1 MNSSLDW
8 LIYPQDSQE
17 LDPEKMTYETTNHQQ
32 RPKSVAVINS
42 GAKEWFEVHTRM
54 GTESVPIYHR
64 SNMQGWLTGTIKST
78 AVFCLA
84 HTVCVGFFI
93 CICHKYLKILE
104 MLSKG
109 LDLGLLF

>member
-42 GAKEWFEVHTRM
+42 GAKE
-54 GTESVPIYHR
+54 
-64 SNMQGWLTGTIKST
+64 
-78 AVFCLA
+78 
-84 HTVCVGFFI
+84 
-93 CICHKYLKILE
+93 
-104 MLSKG
+104 
-109 LDLGLLF
+109 

>member
-54 GTESVPIYHR
+54 GTEKCAHLS
-64 SNMQGWLTGTIKST
+64 QIKH
-78 AVFCLA
+78 AGMA
-84 HTVCVGFFI
+84 HWYNQIHSCVLFGSYCVCWFF
-93 CICHKYLKILE
+93 YLH
-104 MLSKG
+104 LSQIFKNSG
-109 LDLGLLF
+109 DAI